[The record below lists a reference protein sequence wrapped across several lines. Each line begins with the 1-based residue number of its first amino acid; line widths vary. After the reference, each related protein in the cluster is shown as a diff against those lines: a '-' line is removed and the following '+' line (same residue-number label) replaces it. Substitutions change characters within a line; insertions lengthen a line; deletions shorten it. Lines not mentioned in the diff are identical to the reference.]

1 MADPACHDLAASALL
16 IRHYRQITRSKG
28 ANIARA
34 MSNIFSAIVFG
45 FFYFQLGNGQAS
57 VQVGG
62 TMATRYPSLAPPV
75 PGYPSGRSSS
85 SEAADCMSR
94 GRRRR

>member
-1 MADPACHDLAASALL
+1 MADPACHDWAASALL

-62 TMATRYPSLAPPV
+62 TMATHP
-75 PGYPSGRSSS
+75 PGYRSSS
-85 SEAADCMSR
+85 SEAAGCMSR
-94 GRRRR
+94 VGRRR